1 VETILQTAKIIQ
13 NAATTLLEKA
23 TPKLE
28 EVITMVIGRRLG
40 VTRVQAYL
48 VFKQPVVQ
56 DFLRRSTGCLLYG
69 VWFYHKKGRSLDKKR
84 SPFWDLELFLSLHP
98 PGNGFPVLKTP
109 PQLSWDDVRDAT
121 NALGRDLERRTYH
134 ALEREGLSYGL
145 KDTMQASGSTPEA
158 ENPPRSPD
166 RPEKSANPDK
176 ENQNEGFEVNH
187 QA

>member
-23 TPKLE
+23 TPELKE
-28 EVITMVIGRRLG
+28 AITKEIGWKLG
-40 VTRVQAYL
+40 VTRAQADL

-56 DFLRRSTGCLLYG
+56 DFLRRSTRCLLYG

-84 SPFWDLELFLSLHP
+84 SPFWKPELFLSLHP

-109 PQLSWDDVRDAT
+109 PQLRFDAVNDAT
-121 NALGRDLERRTYH
+121 NVLGFDLGSRTYH
-134 ALEREGLSYGL
+134 ALEREGLSDGL

-158 ENPPRSPD
+158 ENPD
-166 RPEKSANPDK
+166 RPAKSASPHK
-176 ENQNEGFEVNH
+176 ETRNEGFEVNH